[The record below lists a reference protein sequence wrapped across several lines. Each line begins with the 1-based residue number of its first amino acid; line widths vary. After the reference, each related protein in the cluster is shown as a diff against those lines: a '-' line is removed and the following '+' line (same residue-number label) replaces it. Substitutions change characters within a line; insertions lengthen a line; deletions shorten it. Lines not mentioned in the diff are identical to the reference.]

1 MSLITFL
8 TRIHFADHVV
18 DDVLPEAVGR
28 LSAARIFLIVDR
40 DGEAGDAIARVEDA
54 LPTGCAVT
62 RFSDIQPSAVG
73 LALHRARRIYE
84 AAGCELIIALGGA
97 TALDCGR
104 LLASLGRHGE
114 ARPLVAIPT
123 TAAGVGLGPIY
134 DHDPGHGSRAVI
146 PTAVLCD
153 PTMTVAIDPARTA
166 AHGFDA
172 LAQCVEAFLATAYNP
187 PADGI
192 ALEGIHR
199 SVRFLERAVAD
210 GNDLEARRELLAVAL
225 NAGLAAQKG
234 LGGLEALARAT
245 EVECG
250 LAESPGKLHAAF
262 VQPVLAFNA
271 PAVGDRFARVAHAMG
286 LAVDADVPAA
296 LAALGARLGLPDRI
310 GAIWTDRERLRHVA
324 RKAAADPANQTNPRH
339 ATPDDYMSLLAQAL

>member
-18 DDVLPEAVGR
+18 EDVLPEAVR
-28 LSAARIFLIVDR
+28 RMAAERPFLIVDR
-40 DGEAGDAIARVEDA
+40 DGEAGDAVARLEDA
-54 LPTGCAVT
+54 LPPGCAVT
-62 RFSDIQPSAVG
+62 RFSDLPPTAVRP
-73 LALHRARRIYE
+73 ALHRARRIYE
-84 AAGCELIIALGGA
+84 AAGCDLIIALGGN

-104 LLASLGRHGE
+104 LLAKE
-114 ARPLVAIPT
+114 ARHSQDRPLIAIPT

-134 DHDPGHGSRAVI
+134 DDDPGLSSRAAT
-146 PTAVLCD
+146 PTAILCD
-153 PTMTVAIDPARTA
+153 PTMTLGIDSSRTA
-166 AHGFDA
+166 AQGFDA
-172 LAQCVEAFLATAYNP
+172 LAQCVEAYLATAYNP

-199 SVRFLERAVAD
+199 STRFLERAVAD
-210 GNDLEARRELLAVAL
+210 GDDLEARRELLAVAL

-234 LGGLEALARAT
+234 LGGVEALARAT

-262 VQPVLAFNA
+262 VQPVLTFNA
-271 PAVGDRFARVAHAMG
+271 PAVGDRFARVAEAMG
-286 LAVDADVPAA
+286 LGVEADVPAA

-310 GAIWTDRERLRHVA
+310 GALWTDRDRLRHVA
-324 RKAAADPANQTNPRH
+324 RKAAADPANQTNPRY
-339 ATPDDYMSLLAQAL
+339 ATPDDYLSLLAQAL